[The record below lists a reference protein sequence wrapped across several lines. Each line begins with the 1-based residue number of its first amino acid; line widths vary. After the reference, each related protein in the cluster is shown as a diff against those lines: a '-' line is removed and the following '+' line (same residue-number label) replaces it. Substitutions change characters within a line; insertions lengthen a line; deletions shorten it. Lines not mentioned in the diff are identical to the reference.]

1 MARGRRT
8 ARFLSLLCLICFC
21 SACPKYW
28 LPPDARYRPQPSP
41 ATDQSGPA
49 AAARR
54 QPTRRQAVVAQ
65 PASVPVSYILA
76 SVVSEEDDDVSVL
89 DDGSRWSGLS
99 CNYDDVLIVVTSN
112 SSGTA
117 FCGGTESYAS
127 FISGVPYIRSG
138 TLTMVQAATEN
149 GEFLRL
155 IDGSSYEVDSYDQYH
170 TSFWMPPYAVVVLAN
185 DALYN
190 LDRGKKI
197 DGHFR

>member
-1 MARGRRT
+1 M
-8 ARFLSLLCLICFC
+8 
-21 SACPKYW
+21 
-28 LPPDARYRPQPSP
+28 
-41 ATDQSGPA
+41 
-49 AAARR
+49 
-54 QPTRRQAVVAQ
+54 
-65 PASVPVSYILA
+65 SYILA